1 MRSFRAPP
9 RARRADCQS
18 YLLAVPGIWV
28 ATRRAQG
35 GRVMKTFALA
45 LCALL
50 LAVGAVPMAL
60 AQDSSNQSPAAAPGA
75 PSPSTDAAPKAPDV
89 KVPDTNLTIDV
100 QTRSETKGS

>member
-9 RARRADCQS
+9 RARRADCRS
-18 YLLAVPGIWV
+18 YLPAVPGIWV

-75 PSPSTDAAPKAPDV
+75 NAPSPSTEGAPKAPDV
-89 KVPDTNLTIDV
+89 KAPDTNLN
-100 QTRSETKGS
+100 